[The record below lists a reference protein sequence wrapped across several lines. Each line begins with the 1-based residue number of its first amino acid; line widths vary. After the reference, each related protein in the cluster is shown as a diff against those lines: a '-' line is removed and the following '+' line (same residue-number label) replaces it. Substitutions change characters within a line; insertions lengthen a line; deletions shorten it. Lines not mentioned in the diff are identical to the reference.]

1 MTDSVKRFDTREEIE
16 FGDLRYSFYFKSDR
30 VTSGIGV
37 LPPSGKG
44 GLDEG
49 HEGAEEVFAVVKG
62 ELIVV
67 LPDSD
72 ERYTL
77 AIGDAIIISPGAP
90 HIVENHSNKETI
102 FTFNISPGLKGI

>member
-1 MTDSVKRFDTREEIE
+1 MKNSVKRFDTREEIE
-16 FGDLRYSFYFKSDR
+16 FGDLKYAFYFKSER

-37 LPPSGKG
+37 LPPGGKG

-62 ELIVV
+62 ELTVI

-72 ERYTL
+72 EQYTL
-77 AIGDAIIISPGAP
+77 TFGDAIIISPGAP
-90 HIVENHSNKETI
+90 HIVENHSNKETL